1 MYLFSYFAAMQLPR
15 FIGQDATW
23 QKLIHLARQN
33 RLSHAFLFLGREGS
47 GALPLAV
54 SFARFI
60 LCERNS
66 PYALKKNE
74 PVADLF
80 AASPSLFGE
89 EPASAAP
96 VAAPSEVESD
106 QGCGT
111 CPSCLK
117 VNQLAHPDLHFTIP
131 VIPKNSG
138 DKPVSNDYMA
148 EWREFF
154 SQHPYGNVYDWLQ
167 FIKAENKQ
175 GNITS
180 DECHEINRKLSL
192 KSFEGPFKILIL
204 WMPEYLKKEGNRL
217 LKLIEEPPPNTLFFL
232 VGEQDELILP
242 TILSRT
248 QLIKVP
254 ALSDDEIA
262 AALVAR
268 AGFDAE
274 KARQIAAL
282 SEGNYREALMLQ
294 SHADEDWHLL
304 LRDWLNHIVKRNH
317 PAQVKWIEEMARQ
330 GRENQKQFLRY
341 FTHQLQLAVRLQA
354 GNNEQVLKPDVEF
367 AAKLNKLC
375 SIPQLEAIIQELDKS
390 VYYIERNANAKML
403 FSALCIRLYHI
414 ICNNSLILVH

>member
-1 MYLFSYFAAMQLPR
+1 MQLKP

-33 RLSHAFLFLGREGS
+33 RLSHALLFLGREGS

-60 LCERNS
+60 LCEHNS
-66 PYALKKNE
+66 PFARKKAE

-89 EPASAAP
+89 EPAPVSVEAP
-96 VAAPSEVESD
+96 LSNENRDE
-106 QGCGT
+106 GCGT

-117 VNQLAHPDLHFTIP
+117 VNQLAHPDLHFTMP
-131 VIPKNSG
+131 VITQKAG
-138 DKPVSNDYMA
+138 DRPVSNDFIV

-167 FIKAENKQ
+167 YIKAENKQ
-175 GNITS
+175 GNITAE
-180 DECHEINRKLSL
+180 ECHEINRKLSL

-232 VGEQDELILP
+232 IAEQEEQILP

-254 ALSDDEIA
+254 SLSDDELA
-262 AALVAR
+262 AALETR
-268 AGFDAE
+268 AGLDSE
-274 KARQIAAL
+274 KARQIASL

-294 SHADEDWHLL
+294 AQADDDWHLQ

-317 PAQVKWIEEMARQ
+317 SAQVKWIEDIARQ

-341 FTHQLQLAVRLQA
+341 FTHQLQLAVRLQIEKSA
-354 GNNEQVLKPDVEF
+354 QELKPEIEF

-375 SIPQLEAIIQELDKS
+375 SVSQLEAIILELDKS

-403 FSALCIRLYHI
+403 FNALCIRLYHI